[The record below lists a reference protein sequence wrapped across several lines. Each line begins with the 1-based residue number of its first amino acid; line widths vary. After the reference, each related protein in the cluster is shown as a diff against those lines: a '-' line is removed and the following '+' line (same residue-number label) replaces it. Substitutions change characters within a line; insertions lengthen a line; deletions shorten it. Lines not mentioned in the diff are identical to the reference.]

1 MTDVD
6 PFLQVEEGSGQ
17 RKQMFSLVSPGGCS
31 AVEVVQPW
39 R

>member
-6 PFLQVEEGSGQ
+6 PFIQVEERSGQ
-17 RKQMFSLVSPGGCS
+17 RKQMFSLVSPRGSS
-31 AVEVVQPW
+31 ALEVVQCW